1 MASIS
6 VGGDS
11 PEPNPLHHRRRLL
24 DLQPPESHL
33 EPGRVRVRFRPIFCR
48 TSVDGFRIFNRT
60 NGRRLFR
67 SAGVVRHSESRL
79 QLPDDAQRVSGFLHL
94 LSHLQ
99 TVQERAE
106 KEVTLVETNHLSK
119 TIFLIFFHNDC
130 YQKLKKNL
138 SQMSEIHFC

>member
-1 MASIS
+1 
-6 VGGDS
+6 
-11 PEPNPLHHRRRLL
+11 
-24 DLQPPESHL
+24 
-33 EPGRVRVRFRPIFCR
+33 
-48 TSVDGFRIFNRT
+48 
-60 NGRRLFR
+60 
-67 SAGVVRHSESRL
+67 VVRHSESRL
-79 QLPDDAQRVSGFLHL
+79 QLPDDAQRVAGVLHL